1 MADPNKRFLDT
12 AAGLSAYV
20 WALERGLRFAAATAV
35 VALAASTLFSGAD
48 AERFA
53 TTAYLAA
60 IVAALALMLRW
71 FVREVHP
78 PQGER
83 GPLFPAIL
91 TFVLWLAFFIGAGI
105 TLGSQPGAALPTIV
119 AAFGL
124 IAIAALVRGGALLKL
139 CTKLSG
145 GDRLSAVTRFAVA
158 AAITALVAGVLLG
171 SAHSEALAQ
180 IAYLSAIVATTAVA
194 ASLIAPTHAGS
205 VAQRLYDQTVE
216 RGVTPANASIFAQTT
231 EYAVATATAAILLAS
246 LLPQPYSE
254 RFATAAYLAVF
265 FAILATAGRCI
276 LRNVGIEPEM
286 TVRTRAEWF
295 KFAGSA
301 VGLALL
307 GAAFAFSYM
316 AEAIAIVVCL
326 GLVGVAVVK
335 RIRMTTAQ

>member
-1 MADPNKRFLDT
+1 MDRTEPRRWWRHQADVYGSTVLCRRSRSIVDCPDRDDRARLRTAALADPNKRFLDT

-105 TLGSQPGAALPTIV
+105 TLDSQPGAALPTIV

-145 GDRLSAVTRFAVA
+145 GDRLSAVTRFAA
-158 AAITALVAGVLLG
+158 AA
-171 SAHSEALAQ
+171 
-180 IAYLSAIVATTAVA
+180 
-194 ASLIAPTHAGS
+194 
-205 VAQRLYDQTVE
+205 
-216 RGVTPANASIFAQTT
+216 
-231 EYAVATATAAILLAS
+231 
-246 LLPQPYSE
+246 
-254 RFATAAYLAVF
+254 
-265 FAILATAGRCI
+265 
-276 LRNVGIEPEM
+276 
-286 TVRTRAEWF
+286 
-295 KFAGSA
+295 
-301 VGLALL
+301 
-307 GAAFAFSYM
+307 
-316 AEAIAIVVCL
+316 
-326 GLVGVAVVK
+326 
-335 RIRMTTAQ
+335 